1 MEHLTYL
8 ELIAYFRAYGNVR
21 FEIIAS
27 KVVFNNSSIDG
38 FEYQYKHYNGK
49 VNRILRANKNIMLT
63 LKKSIEE
70 NKVKIIKL

>member
-1 MEHLTYL
+1 MTYI

-38 FEYQYKHYNGK
+38 FEYQYNFYNGK
-49 VNRILRANKNIMLT
+49 ANRITRANKNIMLT
-63 LKKSIEE
+63 LKKSIED
-70 NKVKIIKL
+70 NKVKIVEL